1 MRVLSAGA
9 GRRRTRAREGEEE
22 NPRTRRVAVCRALFR
37 VATSQ
42 RTSQR
47 WNPCMKAF
55 LACPTMDVTGM
66 GFRPLAPGLLCWARV
81 ETSRPSQTELCKLQ
95 RFCGPVV
102 SVLQQ
107 DHFPDYLTT
116 DFSEV
121 EYPEIHGMLPPADLW
136 LFVPKSMC

>member
-1 MRVLSAGA
+1 
-9 GRRRTRAREGEEE
+9 
-22 NPRTRRVAVCRALFR
+22 
-37 VATSQ
+37 
-42 RTSQR
+42 
-47 WNPCMKAF
+47 MKAF